1 MRGKNKG
8 WTPEEDLAVLS
19 GRRVEGRTAQESA
32 NRRYK
37 LRKCYSAGTAYFG
50 GKFLEHLVVLR
61 SIGQAS
67 KLLSP
72 KFIDQIA
79 KIVKEIK
86 NSKREAQKIT
96 ERPKNC

>member
-19 GRRVEGRTAQESA
+19 GQSIEGRTAQENA

-37 LRKCYSAGTAYFG
+37 LRKCYASGTAYFG
-50 GKFLEHLVVLR
+50 IKFLEHLIVLR
-61 SIGQAS
+61 SIGKGPTLDQ
-67 KLLSP
+67 
-72 KFIDQIA
+72 KFLDTLA

-86 NSKREAQKIT
+86 N
-96 ERPKNC
+96 C

>member
-8 WTPEEDLAVLS
+8 WTTEEDLDVLS

-37 LRKCYSAGTAYFG
+37 LRKCYESGTAYFG
-50 GKFLEHLVVLR
+50 KKFLDHLIVLR
-61 SIGQAS
+61 SIGQAP
-67 KLLSP
+67 KLPSP

-79 KIVKEIK
+79 NIVNEIRNARRK
-86 NSKREAQKIT
+86 DQKIT

>member
-8 WTPEEDLAVLS
+8 WTPEEDLDVLS

-37 LRKCYSAGTAYFG
+37 LRNCYAAGTAYFG
-50 GKFLEHLVVLR
+50 SKFLKHLIVLR
-61 SIGQAS
+61 SIGKGTKTLDQ
-67 KLLSP
+67 
-72 KFIDQIA
+72 KFLDTLA

-86 NSKREAQKIT
+86 N
-96 ERPKNC
+96 C

>member
-8 WTPEEDLAVLS
+8 WTTEEDLDVLS

-37 LRKCYSAGTAYFG
+37 LRKCWASGTAYFG
-50 GKFLEHLVVLR
+50 KKFLDHLIVLR
-61 SIGQAS
+61 SIGQAP
-67 KLLSP
+67 KLPSP

-79 KIVKEIK
+79 NIVNEIRNARRK
-86 NSKREAQKIT
+86 DQKIT

>member
-8 WTPEEDLAVLS
+8 WTTEEDLDVLS

-37 LRKCYSAGTAYFG
+37 LRKCWASGTAYFG
-50 GKFLEHLVVLR
+50 SKFIKHLIVLLSIGKGPKTLDQKFLDTL
-61 SIGQAS
+61 
-67 KLLSP
+67 
-72 KFIDQIA
+72 A

-86 NSKREAQKIT
+86 FT
-96 ERPKNC
+96 ERETQKTEARK

>member
-8 WTPEEDLAVLS
+8 WTPEEDLSVLS
-19 GRRVEGRTAQESA
+19 GRRVEGRTAQERA

-37 LRKCYSAGTAYFG
+37 LRKCYASGTAYFG
-50 GKFLEHLVVLR
+50 SKFLEHLVVLR
-61 SIGQAS
+61 SIGQAP
-67 KLLSP
+67 KMPSP

-86 NSKREAQKIT
+86 SEAQKIT
-96 ERPKNC
+96 KRPKNS